1 MNWTQI
7 ESKWFEMTRRVR
19 FELTA
24 PSASS
29 AQNTANNSVYE
40 PEVADHV
47 QTSGQPET
55 SVR

>member
-7 ESKWFEMTRRVR
+7 ESKWAEMTRRVR
-19 FELTA
+19 SDLTT

-29 AQNTANNSVYE
+29 AQNAANNPVFE
-40 PEVADHV
+40 PEVADQV
-47 QTSGQPET
+47 EASGQPVT